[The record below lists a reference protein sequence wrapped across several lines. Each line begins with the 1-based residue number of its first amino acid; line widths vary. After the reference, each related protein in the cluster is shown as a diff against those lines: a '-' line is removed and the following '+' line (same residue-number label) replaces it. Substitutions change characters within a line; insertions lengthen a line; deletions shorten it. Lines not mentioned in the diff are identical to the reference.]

1 MLHIFSQIFSNHLFV
16 VENWFLLSYIYL
28 YKFNFC
34 YSFSMF
40 PCLFMI
46 YRYCS
51 SIMKASIISSIDM
64 ISCCCFCFLSNQENL
79 YMIHH
84 NSDLFYSI
92 SNTTNE
98 YNQGQNHYL
107 LLSPNWFNIYFWVNQ
122 KVLWQLYLLHH

>member
-1 MLHIFSQIFSNHLFV
+1 MFLDVSRIYFFFFSIQNIKNNCYIFFLKFFQII
-16 VENWFLLSYIYL
+16 FLWWKIDFFLVIFIYIR
-28 YKFNFC
+28 FNFC

-40 PCLFMI
+40 PYLFMI

-107 LLSPNWFNIYFWVNQ
+107 LLSPN
-122 KVLWQLYLLHH
+122 